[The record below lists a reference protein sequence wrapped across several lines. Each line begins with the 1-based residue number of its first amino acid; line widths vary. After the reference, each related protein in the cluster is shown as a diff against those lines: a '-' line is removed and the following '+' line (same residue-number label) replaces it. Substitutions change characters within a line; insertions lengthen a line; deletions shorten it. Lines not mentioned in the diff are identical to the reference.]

1 MTVVHSKDE
10 QLPMH
15 IIQRANCIV
24 EVDESNKTFKI
35 TKHRFEALN
44 EDEEYPLS
52 DIQKFLVL

>member
-15 IIQRANCIV
+15 IIQRANCIIK
-24 EVDESNKTFKI
+24 VDSSSKIFKI
-35 TKHRFEALN
+35 TKHRFAVLD
-44 EDEEYPLS
+44 EDKEYPLS